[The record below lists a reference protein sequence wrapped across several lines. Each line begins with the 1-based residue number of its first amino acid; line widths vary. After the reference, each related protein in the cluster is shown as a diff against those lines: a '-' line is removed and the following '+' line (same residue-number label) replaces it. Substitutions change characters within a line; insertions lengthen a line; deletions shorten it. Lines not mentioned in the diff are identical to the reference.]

1 MDLRTVTHRAMPVL
15 AGVALFVVLAAAAGP
30 ATAAP
35 RMGITRARG
44 LPAES
49 TARPAP
55 GSVGAQSLTAASV
68 TAPITQREDYFVVP
82 WAVAWAVGAVGAV
95 LLLGGARGYA
105 LARQRADQAEPAEPA
120 ELQAS
125 RPPADERRKAA

>member
-1 MDLRTVTHRAMPVL
+1 MDLWMVTHRAAPVL
-15 AGVALFVVLAAAAGP
+15 AGVALLIVLVMAAAGP

-49 TARPAP
+49 TVTPAV
-55 GSVGAQSLTAASV
+55 SQTATHLTAASV
-68 TAPITQREDYFVVP
+68 TAPITRREDYFVMP
-82 WAVAWAVGAVGAV
+82 WGAAWAIGAVGAV
-95 LLLGGARGYA
+95 LLLAGARGYA
-105 LARQRADQAEPAEPA
+105 LAQRRARLSGPA
-120 ELQAS
+120 ELQDL